1 MTSAG
6 DTRTAGYTGALRTA
20 SPTLPS
26 KSLTQ
31 EVGWPFPGP
40 FPSPSILQLSIS
52 GVSAVESRPMPFV
65 ALREQ
70 IAAYLKTGTA
80 HPSLIQPWPPKQEEW
95 RCEALGSGAFCLV
108 WKP

>member
-31 EVGWPFPGP
+31 EGGRPFPGP

-52 GVSAVESRPMPFV
+52 GVSAVESWPMPFM

-80 HPSLIQPWPPKQEEW
+80 HPSLIQPPKQEER
-95 RCEALGSGAFCLV
+95 RCEALRNGAFCLV

>member
-6 DTRTAGYTGALRTA
+6 DTRTAGCMGALRMA

-31 EVGWPFPGP
+31 DVGWPFHGP

-52 GVSAVESRPMPFV
+52 GVS
-65 ALREQ
+65 
-70 IAAYLKTGTA
+70 
-80 HPSLIQPWPPKQEEW
+80 
-95 RCEALGSGAFCLV
+95 GS
-108 WKP
+108 

>member
-6 DTRTAGYTGALRTA
+6 DTRTAGCTGALRMA

-31 EVGWPFPGP
+31 DMGWPFHGP

-52 GVSAVESRPMPFV
+52 GVSAVESWLMPFV

-70 IAAYLKTGTA
+70 ITTYLKTGTA
-80 HPSLIQPWPPKQEEW
+80 HPSLIQPPKQEER
-95 RCEALGSGAFCLV
+95 RCEALGSGTFCLV